1 MGDEVLMLRVWRLWF
16 DVEEFLFVYCS
27 PLFTDLKV
35 VELLALSKDSA
46 SEAVEALASI
56 RRVKVG

>member
-1 MGDEVLMLRVWRLWF
+1 MMLRVWRLGF
-16 DVEEFLFVYCS
+16 DVEEFLFAYSS

-35 VELLALSKDSA
+35 VELPALSKDSA